1 MGRRKIRVL
10 VVDDSNFMR
19 KAISNLL
26 AQDEDIEVVGKA
38 RSGAE
43 ALELIPQLDPSVVT
57 LDEEMAG
64 LTGLETLEKIMADYP
79 RAVLMLSAYTKEGAD
94 VTIEALRRGAVDF
107 MEKPSGVVSLD
118 MHTVA
123 KHLID
128 KVKLAHRS
136 RPRRPMRRQA
146 PRRKHPGIPRDEP
159 EPVQAPV
166 TVDTSSQK
174 PEDIRKLVTPAE
186 SLLVVAASTGG
197 VQAVQVLLTG
207 LPHDWPMPTLVVQ
220 HMPPHFTESLAADL
234 DRVLPLRVVEAEDG
248 MLLEP
253 RTVYIAP
260 GGLHAIVAPAR
271 YRKGKKVMRLSQSP
285 ADTVL
290 KPAADVTMRA
300 VADVYGEDAIGVVL
314 TGMGMDGAQGLKAMH
329 ERRAVTIVQDRE
341 SSVIYGMPKAAYE
354 IGAADI
360 VLPLDQVAAACRVSA
375 GMG

>member
-1 MGRRKIRVL
+1 MGKGKIRVL

-26 AQDEDIEVVGKA
+26 SQDPEIEVVGKA
-38 RSGAE
+38 RSGQE
-43 ALELIPQLDPSVVT
+43 ALELIPELDPTVVT

-64 LTGLETLEKIMADYP
+64 LTGLETLERIMAEYP
-79 RAVLMLSAYTKEGAD
+79 RPVLMLSAYTKEGAE
-94 VTIEALRRGAVDF
+94 VTIEALRRGAIDF

-128 KVKLAHRS
+128 KVKLAQRS
-136 RPRRPMRRQA
+136 RPRRPLRREP

-159 EPVQAPV
+159 ESAATTQPS
-166 TVDTSSQK
+166 DTGRNK
-174 PEDIRKLVTPAE
+174 PEEIRKLVTPAE

-197 VQAVQVLLTG
+197 VQAVQVVLTG
-207 LPHDWPMPTLVVQ
+207 LPHDWPMPTLIVQ

-260 GGLHAIVAPAR
+260 GGMHAIVAPAR
-271 YRKGKKVMRLSQSP
+271 YRKGKKVVRLSQTP
-285 ADTVL
+285 TDTVL

-300 VADVYGEDAIGVVL
+300 VADVYGGDAIGVVL

-329 ERRAVTIVQDRE
+329 EQGAVTIAQDRE
-341 SSVIYGMPKAAYE
+341 TSVIYGMPKAAFE
-354 IGAADI
+354 IGAADS